1 MLEVVLCFSILLNL
15 LLILYI
21 FVDSRSHE
29 KERAKL
35 IEMIF
40 AKSLKEFHSVND
52 NSVPPHAVSKH
63 EEVLKRW
70 RDSEVRRDE

>member
-21 FVDSRSHE
+21 FVDSRSNV
-29 KERAKL
+29 KEREKL

-52 NSVPPHAVSKH
+52 NLVPAHAVSKH
-63 EEVLKRW
+63 DEVLKRW